1 MNQKTH
7 TQLPLENLA
16 ESKEEN
22 LLLSE
27 NNQPQEPMGKKE
39 GGQKSLQINIDVIT
53 SEPFMA
59 RFFSYVSK
67 KENGCW
73 EWTAAKEKTGYGV
86 TTVASKKALSHRV
99 SFLMHG
105 GVLTEEKNYV
115 CHHCDNPPCVNPEHL
130 FAGSAKDNSADCV
143 AKGRSLSGDRSF
155 SRRFPH
161 KLARGEKHG
170 SHTHP
175 EKWKRGDNH
184 YYRTNP
190 EKVPRG
196 ETHHKAKL
204 KESDVVAI
212 RDMRKNG
219 VIFRIIAE
227 KFGVTI
233 PVVQNIV
240 ARKIWKH
247 VQ

>member
-73 EWTAAKEKTGYGV
+73 EWTGAKEKTGYGV

-105 GVLTEEKNYV
+105 GVLTEEKNFV
-115 CHHCDNPPCVNPEHL
+115 CHHCDNPPCVNPAHL
-130 FAGSAKDNSADCV
+130 FPGSPKDNSADCV
-143 AKGRSLSGDRSF
+143 AKGRTLSGDRSF
-155 SRRFPH
+155 SRRFRH
-161 KLARGEKHG
+161 RLARGEKHG

-175 EKWKRGDNH
+175 EKWKRGDKH

-196 ETHHKAKL
+196 ETHPNAKLSNKDIDEIRSYAGKRVPYTKLKAKFGI
-204 KESDVVAI
+204 SNCHIWRIVTNQI
-212 RDMRKNG
+212 RKTN
-219 VIFRIIAE
+219 
-227 KFGVTI
+227 
-233 PVVQNIV
+233 
-240 ARKIWKH
+240 
-247 VQ
+247 